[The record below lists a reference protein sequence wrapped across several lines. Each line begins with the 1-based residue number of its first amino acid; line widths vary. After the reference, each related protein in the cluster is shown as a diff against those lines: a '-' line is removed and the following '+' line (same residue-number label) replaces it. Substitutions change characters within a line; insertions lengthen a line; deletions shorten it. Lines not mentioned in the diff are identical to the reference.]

1 MPSLESSIFDR
12 LQTGR
17 YIARIYHVTERGD
30 GMRIGLHDADAAAV
44 RNKTFPNYAL
54 MKLAAWHK
62 QQGNRVEWWQ
72 PLGRYDAVYSSKV
85 FSYTPE
91 NPYLPVDAIRGGTG
105 YDIKGKLPK
114 AVDDMFPDYTIY
126 PNTPYA
132 IGYITRGCPNH
143 CRWCIVP
150 EKEGGIHPYRQWN
163 ELVRSDGRELVLMDN
178 NILASDFGLEQ
189 LHGLV
194 GSGYHIDLNQ
204 GMDARL
210 VTPEIAE
217 LLSRLDWMRFLRFSC
232 DEISRLDAV
241 LRTCELLEK
250 CAVRPYRI
258 FIYLLVT
265 KDIEDAALRVEHL
278 TQMKGINLYAQAERN
293 DRLGIM
299 PSKEQLQFVR
309 YIYSGMFRKCTWSAW
324 KTAHPGTKL

>member
-1 MPSLESSIFDR
+1 
-12 LQTGR
+12 
-17 YIARIYHVTERGD
+17 
-30 GMRIGLHDADAAAV
+30 
-44 RNKTFPNYAL
+44 
-54 MKLAAWHK
+54 MKPCRTCL
-62 QQGNRVEWWQ
+62 
-72 PLGRYDAVYSSKV
+72 L
-85 FSYTPE
+85 YTS

-163 ELVRSDGRELVLMDN
+163 ELVRSDSRELVLMDN

-241 LRTCELLEK
+241 LRTCELLGK

-278 TQMKGINLYAQAERN
+278 TQMKGINLYAQAERLSLIHICFSFSCDEDGLFHYGTGHDWAHVFAEVFQDDPGLQQIHFESEE
-293 DRLGIM
+293 DRFCVA
-299 PSKEQLQFVR
+299 SKNPYLLKRMGYVFKELCENEPAFQEVVDKVLHRIQEERMLCF
-309 YIYSGMFRKCTWSAW
+309 
-324 KTAHPGTKL
+324 

>member
-1 MPSLESSIFDR
+1 
-12 LQTGR
+12 
-17 YIARIYHVTERGD
+17 
-30 GMRIGLHDADAAAV
+30 MRIGLHDADAAAV

-163 ELVRSDGRELVLMDN
+163 ELVRSDSRELVLMDN

-217 LLSRLDWMRFLRFSC
+217 LLSRLDWMR
-232 DEISRLDAV
+232 
-241 LRTCELLEK
+241 
-250 CAVRPYRI
+250 
-258 FIYLLVT
+258 
-265 KDIEDAALRVEHL
+265 
-278 TQMKGINLYAQAERN
+278 INLYAQAERN

-324 KTAHPGTKL
+324 KTAHTGTKL

>member
-1 MPSLESSIFDR
+1 
-12 LQTGR
+12 
-17 YIARIYHVTERGD
+17 
-30 GMRIGLHDADAAAV
+30 MRIGLHDADAAAV

-62 QQGNRVEWWQ
+62 QQGDRVEWWQ

-91 NPYLPVDAIRGGTG
+91 NPYLPVDATRGGTG

-114 AVDDMFPDYTIY
+114 AVDDMFPDYTIF

-150 EKEGGIHPYRQWN
+150 EKEGEIQPYRQWN
-163 ELVRSDGRELVLMDN
+163 ELVRSDSQDLVLMDN
-178 NILASDFGLEQ
+178 NILALDYGLEQ
-189 LHGLV
+189 LCKLV
-194 GSGYHIDLNQ
+194 GSGYRIDLNQ

-217 LLSRLDWMRFLRFSC
+217 LLTRLDWIRFLRFSC
-232 DEISRLDAV
+232 DEAARLEAV
-241 LRTCELLEK
+241 IRTCELLEERGI
-250 CAVRPYRI
+250 RPYRI

-265 KDIEDAALRVEHL
+265 QDIEDAVIRVERL
-278 TQMKGINLYAQAERN
+278 KQMRGINLYAQAERN

-309 YIYSGMFRKCTWSAW
+309 YVYSGMFRKCTWSAW
-324 KTAHPGTKL
+324 KTAHTGTKL